1 MIALSHS
8 FSGKPRQASMAAY
21 RQLLAENHV
30 EEILQDV
37 KQNKTLDRKKELPVW
52 LPLAASFKNGTRK
65 AEDAVPSGL
74 FFLDIDEKGLTE
86 ALWNKVREERL
97 IQEFR
102 IVYFAESAGGGTHIW
117 AWRTPGLSI
126 EENIQR
132 LASRLGVS
140 YDSHVTDLARCCF
153 MVSEQY
159 VRLLDP
165 VVFEPLTEEQRQ
177 LYSASR
183 MIAQKE
189 EDLNALAQ
197 NALVQN
203 ALVQNELVQ
212 NALVQTTPTPPNLGG
227 EEDTPAAE
235 SAPTVVM
242 VSPPE
247 LGGARGGL
255 NNSHSC
261 TYKDIPYSQ
270 IVQALLWKLG
280 YGDAPAEGERNTAL
294 YTMSRYL
301 RFICDFDEQKL
312 FAIIPHWG
320 LPEHEVISTIK
331 SAVASVRPTD
341 MPSQMK
347 EVLSSLGAAME
358 VETEKAEDSPIPTVG
373 NELPGILQDL
383 ADHAPGEFKEATLIA
398 AMPMLGTLATGIR
411 ARYNDGK
418 INSASFIVDI
428 EAPQATG
435 KSFVDDEFALLMDP
449 IIKQDEVEWQKE
461 IAYSLAKKDG
471 QDVEN
476 PCSQIRILEPNIGVS
491 AFLERALYAKGKHLF
506 TYAPEIETVLKNNK
520 GGAWTEKNDLFRL
533 AYDNKPWGQHRI
545 SKDSFSGKVTLYYNM
560 VMCGTPNKC
569 RAFFADAESGLV
581 SRVTPVV
588 LPDMVG
594 AKMPKFKPWT
604 KDEEE
609 RVKRQCLCLM
619 DEEGEVDLPLI
630 NKALEEW
637 DEEKRQEY
645 LQTLRYSL
653 DVLRRRAALNGFRA
667 GIIAYLLEGR
677 QETERAIKFARWY
690 AERCLHYQL
699 QLYGDKIDALHN
711 GPSPQASK
719 GNVRY
724 LDALPREFTKEDLVT
739 LRLANNESPV
749 VKTITW
755 RWVKE
760 GKIEKIDTNLWRK
773 IG

>member
-1 MIALSHS
+1 MISVANS

-37 KQNKTLDRKKELPVW
+37 KQNKNLDRKKELPVW
-52 LPLAASFKNGTRK
+52 LPLAECFNNGTRK

-86 ALWNKVREERL
+86 QLWQKVQDENL
-97 IQEFR
+97 IEKFR

-117 AWRTPGLSI
+117 AWRTPGISI
-126 EENIQR
+126 EEDIQK

-159 VRLLDP
+159 VKLLDP
-165 VVFEPLTEEQRQ
+165 IVFEASPTPL
-177 LYSASR
+177 
-183 MIAQKE
+183 QKE
-189 EDLNALAQ
+189 GANKEADLPLLLEGA
-197 NALVQN
+197 
-203 ALVQNELVQ
+203 
-212 NALVQTTPTPPNLGG
+212 GG
-227 EEDTPAAE
+227 G
-235 SAPTVVM
+235 S
-242 VSPPE
+242 
-247 LGGARGGL
+247 
-255 NNSHSC
+255 
-261 TYKDIPYSQ
+261 YKDIPYEK

-280 YGDAPAEGERNTAL
+280 YGDAPAEGERNMAL
-294 YTMSRYL
+294 YTMSRYM

-312 FAIIPHWG
+312 FVVLPHWG
-320 LPEHEVISTIK
+320 LSDHEAFSTIK
-331 SAVASVRPTD
+331 SAVGSTRPAGI
-341 MPSQMK
+341 PSQMN
-347 EVLSSLGAAME
+347 EVLSTLGAAIE
-358 VETEKAEDSPIPTVG
+358 AGTETTDDSLITPVDA
-373 NELPGILQDL
+373 ELPGILQDL
-383 ADHAPGEFKEATLIA
+383 SDHAPEEFREATLMA

-411 ARYNDGK
+411 AKYRDGK
-418 INSASFIVDI
+418 LNSASFIVDI

-435 KSFVDDEFALLMDP
+435 KSFVDSEFELLMDP

-476 PCSQIRILEPNIGVS
+476 PCSQIRIIEPNIGVS

-594 AKMPKFKPWT
+594 AKMPQFKAWSQE
-604 KDEEE
+604 DEEK
-609 RVKRQCLCLM
+609 VKRQCLCLM

-630 NKALEEW
+630 NKAIEEW
-637 DEEKRQEY
+637 DEGKRQEY

-653 DVLRRRAALNGFRA
+653 DVFRRRAALNGFRA

-677 QETERAIKFARWY
+677 QETERAIKFAIWY

-699 QLYGDKIDALHN
+699 QIYGDKIDALHN
-711 GPSPQASK
+711 GTLSTQASK
-719 GNVRY
+719 GNIRY
-724 LDALPREFTKEDLVT
+724 LDALPKEFTKEDLVN

-749 VKTITW
+749 VKTIIY

-760 GKIEKIDTNLWRK
+760 NLIVKINTNLWQK
-773 IG
+773 IQ

>member
-1 MIALSHS
+1 
-8 FSGKPRQASMAAY
+8 MAAY

-30 EEILQDV
+30 EDILADV
-37 KQNKTLDRKKELPVW
+37 KQNKNLDRKKELPVW
-52 LPLAASFKNGTRK
+52 LPLAESFINGTRK

-74 FFLDIDEKGLTE
+74 YFLDIDEKGLTE
-86 ALWNKVREERL
+86 ELWGKVWEENL
-97 IQEFR
+97 MEEFR

-117 AWRTPGLSI
+117 AWRTPGLTI
-126 EENIQR
+126 EEDIQK

-159 VRLLDP
+159 VKLLDP
-165 VVFEPLTEEQRQ
+165 AIFEPLSDEQKM
-177 LYSASR
+177 LYAQPIMNKVEPMELETTHLSSHTSDLSPLNYKG
-183 MIAQKE
+183 IAYEK
-189 EDLNALAQ
+189 
-197 NALVQN
+197 
-203 ALVQNELVQ
+203 
-212 NALVQTTPTPPNLGG
+212 
-227 EEDTPAAE
+227 
-235 SAPTVVM
+235 
-242 VSPPE
+242 
-247 LGGARGGL
+247 
-255 NNSHSC
+255 
-261 TYKDIPYSQ
+261 

-312 FAIIPHWG
+312 FQILPHWG
-320 LPEHEVISTIK
+320 LSDHEVLSTIK
-331 SAVASVRPTD
+331 SAVSSTRPSD
-341 MPSQMK
+341 IPSQMK
-347 EVLSSLGAAME
+347 EVLSSLGAAQE
-358 VETEKAEDSPIPTVG
+358 SSIEEADESTVTPLD
-373 NELPGILQDL
+373 NELPGFLQEL
-383 ADHAPGEFKEATLIA
+383 ADHAPEEFKEATLMA

-411 ARYNDGK
+411 AQYRDGK
-418 INSASFIVDI
+418 LNSPSFIVDI

-435 KSFVDDEFALLMDP
+435 KSFVDSEFELLMDP

-461 IAYSLAKKDG
+461 IAYSLAKKNG
-471 QDVEN
+471 EDVEN
-476 PCSQIRILEPNIGVS
+476 PCSQIRIIEPNIGVS

-581 SRVTPVV
+581 SRVTPVL

-594 AKMPKFKPWT
+594 AKMPHFRAWT

-609 RVKRQCLCLM
+609 QVKRQCLCLM

-630 NKALEEW
+630 NKAIEEW
-637 DEEKRQEY
+637 DESKRQEY

-677 QETERAIKFARWY
+677 QETERAIKFAVWY

-699 QLYGDKIDALHN
+699 LIYGDKIDALHN
-711 GPSPQASK
+711 NTLSPQASK
-719 GNVRY
+719 GNIRY
-724 LDALPREFTKEDLVT
+724 LDALPKEFTKEDLVNM
-739 LRLANNESPV
+739 RLANNESIV
-749 VKTITW
+749 VKTIIH

-760 GKIEKIDTNLWRK
+760 AKIEKIGTNLWRK
-773 IG
+773 CC

>member
-1 MIALSHS
+1 
-8 FSGKPRQASMAAY
+8 MAAY
-21 RQLLAENHV
+21 RQLLAKNHV

-37 KQNKTLDRKKELPVW
+37 KQNNRLDRKKELPVW
-52 LPLAASFKNGTRK
+52 LPLAQSFNNGTRK

-74 FFLDIDEKGLTE
+74 FYLDIDEKGLTE
-86 ALWNKVREERL
+86 QLWQKVQDENLIEEY
-97 IQEFR
+97 R

-117 AWRTPGLSI
+117 AWRTPGATI
-126 EENIQR
+126 EEDIQK

-153 MVSEQY
+153 MVSEKY
-159 VRLLDP
+159 VKLLDP
-165 VVFEPLTEEQRQ
+165 IVFEEQPSSPKLGDNRGLNEESPLTEKNENGSETC
-177 LYSASR
+177 SAP
-183 MIAQKE
+183 QH
-189 EDLNALAQ
+189 
-197 NALVQN
+197 
-203 ALVQNELVQ
+203 
-212 NALVQTTPTPPNLGG
+212 PNLGG
-227 EEDTPAAE
+227 
-235 SAPTVVM
+235 S
-242 VSPPE
+242 
-247 LGGARGGL
+247 
-255 NNSHSC
+255 N
-261 TYKDIPYSQ
+261 YKGIPYEN

-280 YGDAPAEGERNTAL
+280 YGDAPAEGERNMAL
-294 YTMSRYL
+294 YTMSRYM

-312 FAIIPHWG
+312 FTILPHWG
-320 LPEHEVISTIK
+320 LSDHEVQSTIK
-331 SAVASVRPTD
+331 SAVGSTRPAGI
-341 MPSQMK
+341 PSMMN
-347 EVLSSLGAAME
+347 EVLSSLGAASE
-358 VETEKAEDSPIPTVG
+358 AGSAESDESTVAPVD

-383 ADHAPGEFKEATLIA
+383 SDHAPEEFREATLMA

-411 ARYNDGK
+411 AKYRDGK
-418 INSASFIVDI
+418 LNSPSFIVDI

-435 KSFVDDEFALLMDP
+435 KSFVDAEFELLMDP

-461 IAYSLAKKDG
+461 IEYSLAKKNG
-471 QDVEN
+471 EEVEN
-476 PCSQIRILEPNIGVS
+476 PCAQIRVIEPNIGVS

-569 RAFFADAESGLV
+569 RAFFADAEGGLV
-581 SRVTPVV
+581 SRVTPVL

-594 AKMPKFKPWT
+594 ARMPHFKPWSQE
-604 KDEEE
+604 DEEK
-609 RVKRQCLCLM
+609 VKRQCLCLM
-619 DEEGEVDLPLI
+619 DEEGEVELPLI
-630 NKALEEW
+630 NKAIEAW

-677 QETERAIKFARWY
+677 QETERAIRFAVWY

-699 QLYGDKIDALHN
+699 QLYGNKIDALHDN
-711 GPSPQASK
+711 AVSPQASK
-719 GNVRY
+719 GNIRY
-724 LDALPREFTKEDLVT
+724 LDVLPKEFTKEDLVN

-749 VKTITW
+749 VKTIIC

-760 GKIEKIDTNLWRK
+760 GLVVKTNANLWQK
-773 IG
+773 IQV

>member
-1 MIALSHS
+1 MTFAAAMI
-8 FSGKPRQASMAAY
+8 FSGKPRKASMAAY
-21 RQLLAENHV
+21 RQLLAKNHV

-37 KQNKTLDRKKELPVW
+37 KQNNRLDRKKELPVW
-52 LPLAASFKNGTRK
+52 LPLAQSFNNGTRK

-74 FFLDIDEKGLTE
+74 FYLDIDEKGLTE
-86 ALWNKVREERL
+86 QLWQKVQDENLIEEY
-97 IQEFR
+97 R

-117 AWRTPGLSI
+117 AWRTPGATI
-126 EENIQR
+126 EEDIQK

-153 MVSEQY
+153 MVSEKY
-159 VRLLDP
+159 VKLLDP
-165 VVFEPLTEEQRQ
+165 IVFEEQPSSPKLGDNRGLNEESPLTE
-177 LYSASR
+177 
-183 MIAQKE
+183 K
-189 EDLNALAQ
+189 
-197 NALVQN
+197 
-203 ALVQNELVQ
+203 NENGSETCSDPQ
-212 NALVQTTPTPPNLGG
+212 PPNLGG
-227 EEDTPAAE
+227 
-235 SAPTVVM
+235 S
-242 VSPPE
+242 
-247 LGGARGGL
+247 
-255 NNSHSC
+255 N
-261 TYKDIPYSQ
+261 YKGIPYEN

-280 YGDAPAEGERNTAL
+280 YGDAPAEGERNMAL
-294 YTMSRYL
+294 YTMSRYM

-312 FAIIPHWG
+312 FTILPHWG
-320 LPEHEVISTIK
+320 LSDHEVQSTIK
-331 SAVASVRPTD
+331 SAVGSTRPAGI
-341 MPSQMK
+341 PSMMN
-347 EVLSSLGAAME
+347 EVLSSLGAASE
-358 VETEKAEDSPIPTVG
+358 AGSAESDESTVAPVDA
-373 NELPGILQDL
+373 ELPGILQDL
-383 ADHAPGEFKEATLIA
+383 SDHAPEEFREATLMA

-411 ARYNDGK
+411 AKYRDGK
-418 INSASFIVDI
+418 LNSPSFIVDI

-435 KSFVDDEFALLMDP
+435 KSFVDAEFELLMDP

-461 IAYSLAKKDG
+461 IEYSLAKKNG
-471 QDVEN
+471 EEVEN
-476 PCSQIRILEPNIGVS
+476 PCAQIRIIEPNIGVS

-569 RAFFADAESGLV
+569 RAFFADAEGGLV
-581 SRVTPVV
+581 SRVTPVL

-594 AKMPKFKPWT
+594 ARMPHFKPWSQE
-604 KDEEE
+604 DEEK
-609 RVKRQCLCLM
+609 VKRQCLCLM
-619 DEEGEVDLPLI
+619 DEEGEVELPLI
-630 NKALEEW
+630 NKAIEAW

-677 QETERAIKFARWY
+677 QETERAIRFAVWY

-699 QLYGDKIDALHN
+699 QLYGNKIDALHDN
-711 GPSPQASK
+711 AVSPQASK
-719 GNVRY
+719 GNIRY
-724 LDALPREFTKEDLVT
+724 LDVLPKEFTKEDLVN

-749 VKTITW
+749 VKTIIY

-760 GKIEKIDTNLWRK
+760 GLVVKTNANLWQK
-773 IG
+773 IQV

>member
-1 MIALSHS
+1 MLTLASS
-8 FSGKPRQASMAAY
+8 YSGKPRQASMAAY

-37 KQNKTLDRKKELPVW
+37 KQNHNLDRKKELPVW
-52 LPLAASFKNGTRK
+52 LPLAESFKNGTRK

-74 FFLDIDEKGLTE
+74 YFLDIDEKGLTE
-86 ALWNKVREERL
+86 QLWNKVREENL
-97 IQEFR
+97 IEAFG

-117 AWRTPGLSI
+117 AWRTPGLSV
-126 EENIQR
+126 EEDIQK

-159 VRLLDP
+159 VKLLDP
-165 VVFEPLTEEQRQ
+165 IVFEASPNPL
-177 LYSASR
+177 
-183 MIAQKE
+183 QKE
-189 EDLNALAQ
+189 GANKEADYPLLLEGA
-197 NALVQN
+197 
-203 ALVQNELVQ
+203 
-212 NALVQTTPTPPNLGG
+212 GG
-227 EEDTPAAE
+227 G
-235 SAPTVVM
+235 S
-242 VSPPE
+242 
-247 LGGARGGL
+247 
-255 NNSHSC
+255 
-261 TYKDIPYSQ
+261 YKDIPYEK

-280 YGDAPAEGERNTAL
+280 YGDAPAEGERNMAL

-312 FAIIPHWG
+312 FVVVPHWG
-320 LPEHEVISTIK
+320 LSDHEVVSTIK
-331 SAVASVRPTD
+331 SAVGSTRPAE
-341 MPSQMK
+341 MPSLMK
-347 EVLSSLGAAME
+347 EVLASLGAIME
-358 VETEKAEDSPIPTVG
+358 AEDEDPEASLAPPVDS
-373 NELPGILQDL
+373 ELPGLLQEL
-383 ADHAPGEFKEATLIA
+383 ADHAPDEFKEATLIA

-411 ARYNDGK
+411 AKYRDGK
-418 INSASFIVDI
+418 LNSPSFIVDI

-435 KSFVDDEFALLMDP
+435 KSFVDNVFELLMDP

-461 IAYSLAKKDG
+461 IAYSLAQNSG

-476 PCSQIRILEPNIGVS
+476 PCSNIRIIEPTIGVT

-545 SKDSFSGKVTLYYNM
+545 SKDSISGKVTLYYNM

-581 SRVTPVV
+581 SRVTPVQ
-588 LPDMVG
+588 LPDMIG
-594 AKMPKFKPWT
+594 ASMPRFKVWT

-609 RVKRQCLCLM
+609 KVKRQCLCLM

-630 NKALEEW
+630 NKAIEAW
-637 DEEKRQEY
+637 DESKREEY
-645 LQTLRYSL
+645 LQTLRPSI
-653 DVLRRRAALNGFRA
+653 DVLRRRSALNGFRA

-677 QETERAIKFARWY
+677 QETERAIRFAVWY

-699 QLYGDKIDALHN
+699 QIYGDKIDALYH
-711 GPSPQASK
+711 GMQGTKASK
-719 GNVRY
+719 SNIRY
-724 LDALPREFTKEDLVT
+724 LDTLPKEFTKEDLVA
-739 LRLANNESPV
+739 LRLANGDSPV
-749 VKTITW
+749 VKTVIC

-760 GKIEKIDTNLWRK
+760 GKVEKIGTNLWQK
-773 IG
+773 NC

>member
-1 MIALSHS
+1 MGILIAKS
-8 FSGKPRQASMAAY
+8 FSGKPRKASMAAY

-37 KQNKTLDRKKELPVW
+37 KQNKNLDRKKELPVW
-52 LPLAASFKNGTRK
+52 LPLAQCFNNGTRK

-86 ALWNKVREERL
+86 QLWQKVQDENL
-97 IQEFR
+97 IEEFR

-117 AWRTPGLSI
+117 AWRTPGSTI
-126 EENIQR
+126 EEDIQR

-159 VRLLDP
+159 VKWLDP
-165 VVFEPLTEEQRQ
+165 VVFEDAPEASPSPSEGGGVDIPTGESTTTS
-177 LYSASR
+177 SASCPVSSGNQTSPPSEGLGEAFSWTFR
-183 MIAQKE
+183 GIPYE
-189 EDLNALAQ
+189 NI
-197 NALVQN
+197 
-203 ALVQNELVQ
+203 
-212 NALVQTTPTPPNLGG
+212 VQT
-227 EEDTPAAE
+227 
-235 SAPTVVM
+235 
-242 VSPPE
+242 
-247 LGGARGGL
+247 
-255 NNSHSC
+255 
-261 TYKDIPYSQ
+261 
-270 IVQALLWKLG
+270 LLFKLG
-280 YGDAPAEGERNTAL
+280 YGDAPAEGERNMAL

-312 FAIIPHWG
+312 FAILPHWG
-320 LPEHEVISTIK
+320 LSDHEVQATIK
-331 SAVASVRPTD
+331 SAVGSVRPAG
-341 MPSQMK
+341 MPSQMN
-347 EVLSSLGAAME
+347 EVLSSLGAAIE
-358 VETEKAEDSPIPTVG
+358 TGSAESDESTVAPVEA
-373 NELPGILQDL
+373 ELPGILQDL
-383 ADHAPGEFKEATLIA
+383 SDHAPEEFREATLMA

-411 ARYNDGK
+411 AKYRDGK
-418 INSASFIVDI
+418 LNSPSFIVDI

-435 KSFVDDEFALLMDP
+435 KSFVDNEFELLMDP

-461 IAYSLAKKDG
+461 IEYSLAKKDG
-471 QDVEN
+471 QEVEN
-476 PCSQIRILEPNIGVS
+476 PCSQIRIIEPNIGVS

-594 AKMPKFKPWT
+594 AKMPQFKAWSQ
-604 KDEEE
+604 EEE
-609 RVKRQCLCLM
+609 EKVKRQCLCLM
-619 DEEGEVDLPLI
+619 DEEGEVNLPLI
-630 NKALEEW
+630 NKAIEEW
-637 DEEKRQEY
+637 DEGKRQEY

-653 DVLRRRAALNGFRA
+653 DVFRRRAALNGFRA

-677 QETERAIKFARWY
+677 QETERAIKFALWY
-690 AERCLHYQL
+690 AERCMHYQL
-699 QLYGDKIDALHN
+699 QIYGDKVDGIYNKAI
-711 GPSPQASK
+711 SPQASK
-719 GNVRY
+719 GNIRY
-724 LDALPREFTKEDLVT
+724 LDALPNEFTKEDLVN
-739 LRLANNESPV
+739 LRLANNESPI
-749 VKTITW
+749 VKTIIY

-760 GKIEKIDTNLWRK
+760 GLVVKIGANLWRK
-773 IG
+773 SLS

>member
-1 MIALSHS
+1 MISIANSI
-8 FSGKPRQASMAAY
+8 SGKPCQASLEAV
-21 RQLLAENHV
+21 RELLAKNHV
-30 EEILQDV
+30 DEILLDV
-37 KQNKTLDRKKELPVW
+37 KQNGNRDRKKDLPVW
-52 LPLAASFKNGTRK
+52 LPLAECFKNGTRK

-86 ALWNKVREERL
+86 ALWNKVREENL
-97 IQEFR
+97 IEEFR

-126 EENIQR
+126 EEDIQR

-159 VRLLDP
+159 VKLLDP
-165 VVFEPLTEEQRQ
+165 VVFEPLTGEQRL
-177 LYSASR
+177 LYAQPIINKVEQTEVENPQFSTFNFQSS
-183 MIAQKE
+183 MSYKGIAYEK
-189 EDLNALAQ
+189 
-197 NALVQN
+197 
-203 ALVQNELVQ
+203 
-212 NALVQTTPTPPNLGG
+212 
-227 EEDTPAAE
+227 
-235 SAPTVVM
+235 
-242 VSPPE
+242 
-247 LGGARGGL
+247 
-255 NNSHSC
+255 
-261 TYKDIPYSQ
+261 

-280 YGDAPAEGERNTAL
+280 YGDKPAEGERNTAL

-312 FAIIPHWG
+312 FQILPHWG
-320 LPEHEVISTIK
+320 LSDHEVLSTIK
-331 SAVASVRPTD
+331 SAVSSVRPTD

-347 EVLSSLGAAME
+347 EVLSSLGAAVEAE
-358 VETEKAEDSPIPTVG
+358 VEDADDSLASPVD
-373 NELPGILQDL
+373 NELPDILQDL
-383 ADHAPGEFKEATLIA
+383 ADHAPEEFKEATLMA

-411 ARYNDGK
+411 ARYRDGK
-418 INSASFIVDI
+418 LNSPSFIVDI

-435 KSFVDDEFALLMDP
+435 KSFVDSEYELLMDP

-461 IAYSLAKKDG
+461 IEYSLAKKDG

-476 PCSQIRILEPNIGVS
+476 PCSQIRIIEPNIGVS

-594 AKMPKFKPWT
+594 AKMPQFKPWT
-604 KDEEE
+604 KEEE
-609 RVKRQCLCLM
+609 EKIKRQCLCLM
-619 DEEGEVDLPLI
+619 DEAGEVDLPLI
-630 NKALEEW
+630 NKAIEEW
-637 DEEKRQEY
+637 DEGKRQEY

-667 GIIAYLLEGR
+667 GLVAYLLEGR
-677 QETERAIKFARWY
+677 KETERAIRFALWF
-690 AERCLHYQL
+690 AERCFHYQML
-699 QLYGDKIDALHN
+699 IYGDKIDALN
-711 GPSPQASK
+711 KQLSPQASK
-719 GNVRY
+719 GNIHY
-724 LDALPREFTKEDLVT
+724 LDTLPKEFTKEDLVA

-749 VKTITW
+749 VKTIIC

-760 GKIEKIDTNLWRK
+760 GLIVKIDTNLWQK
-773 IG
+773 CA

>member
-1 MIALSHS
+1 MIQLASS
-8 FSGKPRQASMAAY
+8 FSGKPRKASMAAY

-37 KQNKTLDRKKELPVW
+37 KQNNNLDRKKELPVW
-52 LPLAASFKNGTRK
+52 LPLAASFNNGTRK

-86 ALWNKVREERL
+86 LLWQKVQDENL
-97 IQEFR
+97 IAEFR

-117 AWRTPGLSI
+117 AWRTPGSTI
-126 EENIQR
+126 EEDIQR

-159 VRLLDP
+159 VKLLDP
-165 VVFEPLTEEQRQ
+165 SIFEPLTEEQKT
-177 LYSASR
+177 LYSSPKLGEAR
-183 MIAQKE
+183 RG
-189 EDLNALAQ
+189 LNATSHSAI
-197 NALVQN
+197 AE
-203 ALVQNELVQ
+203 NEG
-212 NALVQTTPTPPNLGG
+212 VQTTPPCGTPPNSGG
-227 EEDTPAAE
+227 EK
-235 SAPTVVM
+235 V
-242 VSPPE
+242 
-247 LGGARGGL
+247 
-255 NNSHSC
+255 
-261 TYKDIPYSQ
+261 TYKGIPYEQ
-270 IVQALLWKLG
+270 IVQTLLFKLG
-280 YGDAPAEGERNTAL
+280 YGDAPAEGERNMAL
-294 YTMSRYL
+294 YTMSRYM

-312 FAIIPHWG
+312 FAILPHWG
-320 LPEHEVISTIK
+320 LSDHEVQSTIK
-331 SAVASVRPTD
+331 SAVGSVRPAGI
-341 MPSQMK
+341 PSMMN
-347 EVLSSLGAAME
+347 EVLSSLGAAIE
-358 VETEKAEDSPIPTVG
+358 AGTETVDDSLVTPVEA
-373 NELPGILQDL
+373 ELPGILQDL
-383 ADHAPGEFKEATLIA
+383 SDHAPEEFREATLIA

-411 ARYNDGK
+411 AKYRDGK
-418 INSASFIVDI
+418 MNSASFIVDI

-435 KSFVDDEFALLMDP
+435 KSFVDNEFELLMDP

-471 QDVEN
+471 QEVEN
-476 PCSQIRILEPNIGVS
+476 PCSQIRIIEPNIGVS

-569 RAFFADAESGLV
+569 RAFFSDAESGLV

-594 AKMPKFKPWT
+594 AKMPEFKPWSQE
-604 KDEEE
+604 DEEK
-609 RVKRQCLCLM
+609 VKRQCLCLM

-630 NKALEEW
+630 NKAIEEW
-637 DEEKRQEY
+637 DEGKRQEY

-653 DVLRRRAALNGFRA
+653 DVFRRRAALNGFRA

-677 QETERAIKFARWY
+677 QETERAIRFALWY

-699 QLYGDKIDALHN
+699 QIFGDKLDALHN
-711 GPSPQASK
+711 GTLSTTAPKS
-719 GNVRY
+719 NIRY
-724 LDALPREFTKEDLVT
+724 LDALPKEFTKEDLVN

-749 VKTITW
+749 VKTIIC

-760 GKIEKIDTNLWRK
+760 GLIVKIAANLWQK
-773 IG
+773 VQ

>member
-1 MIALSHS
+1 MISVAKS
-8 FSGKPRQASMAAY
+8 FSGKPRKASMAAY

-37 KQNKTLDRKKELPVW
+37 KQNKNLDRKKELPVW
-52 LPLAASFKNGTRK
+52 LPLAECFNNGTRK

-86 ALWNKVREERL
+86 QLWQKVQNENLIEE
-97 IQEFR
+97 FH

-117 AWRTPGLSI
+117 AWRTPGATI
-126 EENIQR
+126 EEDVQK
-132 LASRLGVS
+132 LASHLGVS

-159 VRLLDP
+159 VKLLDP
-165 VVFEPLTEEQRQ
+165 VVFEETEWKEVSEKQEKTEVSTFNSQLSPL
-177 LYSASR
+177 
-183 MIAQKE
+183 
-189 EDLNALAQ
+189 N
-197 NALVQN
+197 
-203 ALVQNELVQ
+203 
-212 NALVQTTPTPPNLGG
+212 
-227 EEDTPAAE
+227 
-235 SAPTVVM
+235 
-242 VSPPE
+242 
-247 LGGARGGL
+247 
-255 NNSHSC
+255 
-261 TYKDIPYSQ
+261 YKGIPYEN

-280 YGDAPAEGERNTAL
+280 YGDAPVEGERNMAL

-301 RFICDFDEQKL
+301 RFICDFDEQRL
-312 FAIIPHWG
+312 FAILPHWG
-320 LPEHEVISTIK
+320 LSDHEVLSTIK
-331 SAVASVRPTD
+331 SAVGSTRPAGI
-341 MPSQMK
+341 PSMMN
-347 EVLSSLGAAME
+347 EVLSSLGAAIEAGSAE
-358 VETEKAEDSPIPTVG
+358 VEETTVAPINT
-373 NELPGILQDL
+373 ELPGILQDL
-383 ADHAPGEFKEATLIA
+383 SDHAPEEFREATLMA

-411 ARYNDGK
+411 AKYRDGK
-418 INSASFIVDI
+418 LNSPSFIVDI

-435 KSFVDDEFALLMDP
+435 KSFVDTEFELLMDP

-461 IAYSLAKKDG
+461 IEYSLAKKNG
-471 QDVEN
+471 EDVEN
-476 PCSQIRILEPNIGVS
+476 PCAQIRIIEPNIGVS

-594 AKMPKFKPWT
+594 AKMPEFKIWT
-604 KDEEE
+604 KEEE
-609 RVKRQCLCLM
+609 EKVKRQCLCLM

-630 NKALEEW
+630 NKAIEEW
-637 DEEKRQEY
+637 DEGKRQEY
-645 LQTLRYSL
+645 LQTLHYSL

-667 GIIAYLLEGR
+667 GILAYLLEGR
-677 QETERAIKFARWY
+677 QETERAIKFAVWY

-699 QLYGDKIDALHN
+699 QLYGTKIDALHDN
-711 GPSPQASK
+711 AVSPQTSR
-719 GNVRY
+719 GNIRY
-724 LDALPREFTKEDLVT
+724 LDALPKEFTKEDLVN

-749 VKTITW
+749 VKTIIY

-760 GKIEKIDTNLWRK
+760 GLIEKIGANLWRK
-773 IG
+773 CL

>member
-1 MIALSHS
+1 MVQMSNS

-37 KQNKTLDRKKELPVW
+37 KQNKNLDRKKELPVW
-52 LPLAASFKNGTRK
+52 LPLAECFSNGTRK
-65 AEDAVPSGL
+65 AEDAQPSGL
-74 FFLDIDEKGLTE
+74 YFLDIDEKGLTE
-86 ALWNKVREERL
+86 QLWNKVREENL
-97 IQEFR
+97 IEEFR

-126 EENIQR
+126 EEDIQK

-159 VRLLDP
+159 VKLLDP
-165 VVFEPLTEEQRQ
+165 VVFEPLSEELRELYATPIINKVEPTETKNSQ
-177 LYSASR
+177 LS
-183 MIAQKE
+183 II
-189 EDLNALAQ
+189 
-197 NALVQN
+197 
-203 ALVQNELVQ
+203 
-212 NALVQTTPTPPNLGG
+212 
-227 EEDTPAAE
+227 
-235 SAPTVVM
+235 
-242 VSPPE
+242 
-247 LGGARGGL
+247 
-255 NNSHSC
+255 NSQLSMN
-261 TYKDIPYSQ
+261 YKGIPYEK

-312 FAIIPHWG
+312 FQILPHWG
-320 LPEHEVISTIK
+320 LADHEVLSTIK
-331 SAVASVRPTD
+331 SAVGSVRPTE

-347 EVLSSLGAAME
+347 DVLAFLGAAGE
-358 VETEKAEDSPIPTVG
+358 DGTEESDESLATPV
-373 NELPGILQDL
+373 NQELSGILQDL
-383 ADHAPGEFKEATLIA
+383 ADHAPEEFKEATLIA
-398 AMPMLGTLATGIR
+398 AMPMLGTLATSVR
-411 ARYNDGK
+411 AKYRDGK
-418 INSASFIVDI
+418 LNSPSFIVDI

-435 KSFVDDEFALLMDP
+435 KSFVDNEFELLMDP

-471 QDVEN
+471 QEVEN
-476 PCSQIRILEPNIGVS
+476 PCSNIRIIEPNIGVS

-545 SKDSFSGKVTLYYNM
+545 SKDSFSGKVTLFYNM

-581 SRVTPVV
+581 SRVTPVQ
-588 LPDMVG
+588 LPDMIG
-594 AKMPKFKPWT
+594 AKMPEFKVWT
-604 KDEEE
+604 KEEE
-609 RVKRQCLCLM
+609 EKVKRQCLCLM

-630 NKALEEW
+630 NQAIEEW
-637 DEEKRQEY
+637 DESKRQEY
-645 LQTLRYSL
+645 LQTLRPSI

-667 GIIAYLLEGR
+667 GLVAYLLEGR
-677 QETERAIKFARWY
+677 QETERAIKFALWY
-690 AERCLHYQL
+690 AERCFYYQL
-699 QLYGDKIDALHN
+699 QIYGDKIDALHN
-711 GPSPQASK
+711 GQLSLQASK
-719 GNVRY
+719 GNIRY
-724 LDALPREFTKEDLVT
+724 LDILPKEFTKEDLVS
-739 LRLANNESPV
+739 LRLSNNESPV
-749 VKTITW
+749 VKTIIC

-760 GKIEKIDTNLWRK
+760 KMVEKIGTNLWRK
-773 IG
+773 CS

>member
-1 MIALSHS
+1 
-8 FSGKPRQASMAAY
+8 MAAY
-21 RQLLAENHV
+21 RQLLAKNHV

-37 KQNKTLDRKKELPVW
+37 KQNNRLDRKKELPVW
-52 LPLAASFKNGTRK
+52 LPLAQSFNNGTRK

-74 FFLDIDEKGLTE
+74 FYLDIDEKGLTE
-86 ALWNKVREERL
+86 QLWQKVQDENLIEEY
-97 IQEFR
+97 R

-117 AWRTPGLSI
+117 AWRTPGATI
-126 EENIQR
+126 EEDIQK

-153 MVSEQY
+153 MVSEKY
-159 VRLLDP
+159 VKLLDP
-165 VVFEPLTEEQRQ
+165 IVFEEQPSSPKLGDNRGLNEESPLTE
-177 LYSASR
+177 
-183 MIAQKE
+183 K
-189 EDLNALAQ
+189 
-197 NALVQN
+197 
-203 ALVQNELVQ
+203 NENGSETCSDPQ
-212 NALVQTTPTPPNLGG
+212 HPNLGG
-227 EEDTPAAE
+227 
-235 SAPTVVM
+235 S
-242 VSPPE
+242 
-247 LGGARGGL
+247 
-255 NNSHSC
+255 N
-261 TYKDIPYSQ
+261 YKGIPYEN

-280 YGDAPAEGERNTAL
+280 YGDAPAEGERNMAL
-294 YTMSRYL
+294 YTMSRYM

-312 FAIIPHWG
+312 FTILPHWG
-320 LPEHEVISTIK
+320 LSDHEVQSTIK
-331 SAVASVRPTD
+331 SAVGSTRPAGI
-341 MPSQMK
+341 PSMMN
-347 EVLSSLGAAME
+347 EVLSSLGAASE
-358 VETEKAEDSPIPTVG
+358 AGSAESDESTVAPVD

-383 ADHAPGEFKEATLIA
+383 SDHAPEEFREATLMA

-411 ARYNDGK
+411 AKYRDGK
-418 INSASFIVDI
+418 LNSPSFIVDI

-435 KSFVDDEFALLMDP
+435 KSFVDAEFELLMDP

-461 IAYSLAKKDG
+461 IEYSLAKKNG
-471 QDVEN
+471 EEVEN
-476 PCSQIRILEPNIGVS
+476 PCAQIRIIEPNIGVS

-581 SRVTPVV
+581 SRVTPVL

-594 AKMPKFKPWT
+594 ARMPHFKPWSQE
-604 KDEEE
+604 DEEK
-609 RVKRQCLCLM
+609 VKRQCLCLM
-619 DEEGEVDLPLI
+619 DEEGEVELPLI
-630 NKALEEW
+630 NKAIEAW

-677 QETERAIKFARWY
+677 QETERAIRFAVWY

-699 QLYGDKIDALHN
+699 QLYGNKIDALHDN
-711 GPSPQASK
+711 AVSPQASK
-719 GNVRY
+719 GNIRY
-724 LDALPREFTKEDLVT
+724 LDVLPKEFTKEDLVN

-749 VKTITW
+749 VKTIIY

-760 GKIEKIDTNLWRK
+760 GLVVKTNANLWQK
-773 IG
+773 IQV

>member
-1 MIALSHS
+1 
-8 FSGKPRQASMAAY
+8 MAAY
-21 RQLLAENHV
+21 RQLLAKNHV
-30 EEILQDV
+30 EDILQDV
-37 KQNKTLDRKKELPVW
+37 KQNNRLDRKKELPVW
-52 LPLAASFKNGTRK
+52 LPLAQSFNNGTRK

-74 FFLDIDEKGLTE
+74 FYLDIDEKGLTE
-86 ALWNKVREERL
+86 QLWQKVQDENLIEEY
-97 IQEFR
+97 R

-117 AWRTPGLSI
+117 AWRTPGATI
-126 EENIQR
+126 EEDIQK

-153 MVSEQY
+153 MVSEKY
-159 VRLLDP
+159 VKLLDP
-165 VVFEPLTEEQRQ
+165 IVFEEQPSSPKLGDNRGLNEESPLTE
-177 LYSASR
+177 
-183 MIAQKE
+183 K
-189 EDLNALAQ
+189 
-197 NALVQN
+197 
-203 ALVQNELVQ
+203 NENGSETCSDPQ
-212 NALVQTTPTPPNLGG
+212 PPNLGG
-227 EEDTPAAE
+227 
-235 SAPTVVM
+235 S
-242 VSPPE
+242 
-247 LGGARGGL
+247 
-255 NNSHSC
+255 N
-261 TYKDIPYSQ
+261 YKGIPYEN

-280 YGDAPAEGERNTAL
+280 YGDAPAEGERNMAL
-294 YTMSRYL
+294 YTMSRYM

-312 FAIIPHWG
+312 FTILPHWG
-320 LPEHEVISTIK
+320 LSDHEVQSTIK
-331 SAVASVRPTD
+331 SAVGSTRPAGI
-341 MPSQMK
+341 PSMMN
-347 EVLSSLGAAME
+347 EVLSSLGAASE
-358 VETEKAEDSPIPTVG
+358 AGSAESDESTVAPVD

-383 ADHAPGEFKEATLIA
+383 SDHAPEEFREATLMA

-411 ARYNDGK
+411 AKYRDGK
-418 INSASFIVDI
+418 LNSPSFIVDI

-435 KSFVDDEFALLMDP
+435 KSFVDAEFELLMDP

-461 IAYSLAKKDG
+461 IEYSLAKKNG
-471 QDVEN
+471 EEVEN
-476 PCSQIRILEPNIGVS
+476 PCAQIRIIEPNIGVS

-569 RAFFADAESGLV
+569 RAFFADAEGGLV
-581 SRVTPVV
+581 SRVTPVL

-594 AKMPKFKPWT
+594 ARMPHFKPWSQE
-604 KDEEE
+604 DEEK
-609 RVKRQCLCLM
+609 VKRQCLCLM
-619 DEEGEVDLPLI
+619 DEEGEVELPLI
-630 NKALEEW
+630 NKAIEAW

-677 QETERAIKFARWY
+677 QETERAIRFAVWY

-699 QLYGDKIDALHN
+699 QLYGNKIDALHDN
-711 GPSPQASK
+711 AVSPQASK
-719 GNVRY
+719 GNIRY
-724 LDALPREFTKEDLVT
+724 LDVLPKEFTKEDLVN

-749 VKTITW
+749 VKTIIY

-760 GKIEKIDTNLWRK
+760 GLVVKTNANLWQK
-773 IG
+773 IQV

>member
-1 MIALSHS
+1 MTFAAAMIQMASS
-8 FSGKPRQASMAAY
+8 FSGKPRKASMAAY
-21 RQLLAENHV
+21 RQLLAKNHV

-37 KQNKTLDRKKELPVW
+37 KQNNRLDRKKELPVW
-52 LPLAASFKNGTRK
+52 LPLAQSFNNGTRK

-74 FFLDIDEKGLTE
+74 FYLDIDEKGLTE
-86 ALWNKVREERL
+86 QLWQKVQDENLIEEY
-97 IQEFR
+97 R

-117 AWRTPGLSI
+117 AWRTPGATI
-126 EENIQR
+126 EEDIQK

-153 MVSEQY
+153 MVSEKY
-159 VRLLDP
+159 VKLLDP
-165 VVFEPLTEEQRQ
+165 IVFEEQPSSPKLGDNRGLNEESPLTE
-177 LYSASR
+177 
-183 MIAQKE
+183 K
-189 EDLNALAQ
+189 
-197 NALVQN
+197 
-203 ALVQNELVQ
+203 NENGSETCSDPQPL
-212 NALVQTTPTPPNLGG
+212 NLGG
-227 EEDTPAAE
+227 
-235 SAPTVVM
+235 S
-242 VSPPE
+242 
-247 LGGARGGL
+247 
-255 NNSHSC
+255 N
-261 TYKDIPYSQ
+261 YKGIPYEN

-280 YGDAPAEGERNTAL
+280 YGDAPAEGERNMAL
-294 YTMSRYL
+294 YTMSRYM

-312 FAIIPHWG
+312 FTILPHWG
-320 LPEHEVISTIK
+320 LSDHEVQSTIK
-331 SAVASVRPTD
+331 SAVGSTRPAGI
-341 MPSQMK
+341 PSMMN
-347 EVLSSLGAAME
+347 EVLSSLGAASE
-358 VETEKAEDSPIPTVG
+358 AGSAESEESTVAPVDA
-373 NELPGILQDL
+373 ELPGILQDL
-383 ADHAPGEFKEATLIA
+383 SDHAPEEFREATLMA

-411 ARYNDGK
+411 AKYRDGK
-418 INSASFIVDI
+418 LNSPSFIVDI

-435 KSFVDDEFALLMDP
+435 KSFVDAEFELLMDP

-461 IAYSLAKKDG
+461 IEYSLAKKNG
-471 QDVEN
+471 EEVEN
-476 PCSQIRILEPNIGVS
+476 PCAQIRIIEPNIGVS

-569 RAFFADAESGLV
+569 RAFFADAEGGLV
-581 SRVTPVV
+581 SRVTPVL

-594 AKMPKFKPWT
+594 ARMPHFKPWSQE
-604 KDEEE
+604 DEEK
-609 RVKRQCLCLM
+609 VKRQCLCLM
-619 DEEGEVDLPLI
+619 DEEGEVELPLI
-630 NKALEEW
+630 NKAIEAW

-677 QETERAIKFARWY
+677 QETERAIRFAVWY

-699 QLYGDKIDALHN
+699 QLYGNKIDALHDN
-711 GPSPQASK
+711 AVSPQASK
-719 GNVRY
+719 GNIRY
-724 LDALPREFTKEDLVT
+724 LDVLPKEFTKEDLVN

-749 VKTITW
+749 VKTIIC

-760 GKIEKIDTNLWRK
+760 GLVVKTNANLWQK
-773 IG
+773 IQV

>member
-1 MIALSHS
+1 
-8 FSGKPRQASMAAY
+8 MAAY
-21 RQLLAENHV
+21 RQLLAKNHV
-30 EEILQDV
+30 EEILTDV
-37 KQNKTLDRKKELPVW
+37 KQNNNLDRKKELPVW
-52 LPLAASFKNGTRK
+52 LPLAECFNNGTRK
-65 AEDAVPSGL
+65 AEDAEASGL
-74 FFLDIDEKGLTE
+74 YFLDIDEKGLTD
-86 ALWNKVREERL
+86 ALWKKVREENL
-97 IQEFR
+97 IEAFR
-102 IVYFAESAGGGTHIW
+102 IVYFAKSAGGGTHIW

-126 EENIQR
+126 EEDIQK

-159 VRLLDP
+159 VKLLDP
-165 VVFEPLTEEQRQ
+165 IVFEPLTEEQKK
-177 LYSASR
+177 LYVQPVVAKV
-183 MIAQKE
+183 AQTSVNE
-189 EDLNALAQ
+189 ECSMVN
-197 NALVQN
+197 
-203 ALVQNELVQ
+203 
-212 NALVQTTPTPPNLGG
+212 G
-227 EEDTPAAE
+227 EC
-235 SAPTVVM
+235 SM
-242 VSPPE
+242 
-247 LGGARGGL
+247 
-255 NNSHSC
+255 
-261 TYKDIPYSQ
+261 TYKGIAYEK
-270 IVQALLWKLG
+270 IVQSLLWKLG
-280 YGDAPAEGERNTAL
+280 YGDAPAEGERNMAL

-301 RFICDFDEQKL
+301 RFICDFNEQKL
-312 FAIIPHWG
+312 FQILPHWG
-320 LPEHEVISTIK
+320 LSDHEVLSTIK
-331 SAVASVRPTD
+331 SAVGSTRPSE

-347 EVLSSLGAAME
+347 EVLASLGAAQE
-358 VETEKAEDSPIPTVG
+358 TSSESVDDAIVTPVE
-373 NELPGILQDL
+373 NELPDLLQDL
-383 ADHAPGEFKEATLIA
+383 SDHAPEEFKEATLIA

-411 ARYNDGK
+411 AKYRDGK
-418 INSASFIVDI
+418 LNSPSFIVDI

-435 KSFVDDEFALLMDP
+435 KSFVDNEFELLMDP

-461 IAYSLAKKDG
+461 IAYSLAKKNG
-471 QDVEN
+471 EEVEN

-594 AKMPKFKPWT
+594 AKMPKFKMWT

-609 RVKRQCLCLM
+609 KVKRMCLCLM
-619 DEEGEVDLPLI
+619 DEEGEVELPLI
-630 NKALEEW
+630 NKAIEDW
-637 DEEKRQEY
+637 DEGKRQEY

-667 GIIAYLLEGR
+667 GIIAYLLEGHK
-677 QETERAIKFARWY
+677 ETERAIKFALWY

-699 QLYGDKIDALHN
+699 QIYGDKIDALHN
-711 GPSPQASK
+711 GTLSIQASK
-719 GNVRY
+719 GNIRY
-724 LDALPREFTKEDLVT
+724 LDALPKEFTKEDFVN
-739 LRLANNESPV
+739 LRLGNGESPV
-749 VKTITW
+749 VKTIIY

-760 GKIEKIDTNLWRK
+760 GKIKKTDTNLWQK
-773 IG
+773 C

>member
-1 MIALSHS
+1 
-8 FSGKPRQASMAAY
+8 MAAY
-21 RQLLAENHV
+21 RQLLAKNHV

-37 KQNKTLDRKKELPVW
+37 KQNNRLDRKKELPVW
-52 LPLAASFKNGTRK
+52 LPLAQSFNNGTRK

-74 FFLDIDEKGLTE
+74 FYLDIDEKGLTE
-86 ALWNKVREERL
+86 QLWQKVQDENLIEEYH
-97 IQEFR
+97 

-117 AWRTPGLSI
+117 AWRTPGATI
-126 EENIQR
+126 EEDIQK

-153 MVSEQY
+153 MVSEKY
-159 VRLLDP
+159 VKLLDP
-165 VVFEPLTEEQRQ
+165 IVFEEQPSSPKLGDNRGLNEESPLTEKNENGSETC
-177 LYSASR
+177 SAP
-183 MIAQKE
+183 Q
-189 EDLNALAQ
+189 
-197 NALVQN
+197 
-203 ALVQNELVQ
+203 
-212 NALVQTTPTPPNLGG
+212 PPNLGG
-227 EEDTPAAE
+227 
-235 SAPTVVM
+235 S
-242 VSPPE
+242 
-247 LGGARGGL
+247 
-255 NNSHSC
+255 N
-261 TYKDIPYSQ
+261 YKGIPYEN

-280 YGDAPAEGERNTAL
+280 YGDAPAEGERNMAL
-294 YTMSRYL
+294 YTMSRYM

-312 FAIIPHWG
+312 FTILPHWG
-320 LPEHEVISTIK
+320 LSDHEVQSTIK
-331 SAVASVRPTD
+331 SAVGSTRPAGI
-341 MPSQMK
+341 PSMMN
-347 EVLSSLGAAME
+347 EVLSSLGAASE
-358 VETEKAEDSPIPTVG
+358 AGSAESDESTVAPVD

-383 ADHAPGEFKEATLIA
+383 SDHAPEEFREATLMA

-411 ARYNDGK
+411 AKYRDGK
-418 INSASFIVDI
+418 LNSPSFIVDI

-435 KSFVDDEFALLMDP
+435 KSFVDAEFELLMDP

-461 IAYSLAKKDG
+461 IEYSLAKKNG
-471 QDVEN
+471 EEVEN
-476 PCSQIRILEPNIGVS
+476 PCAQIRIIEPNIGVS

-581 SRVTPVV
+581 SRVTPVL

-594 AKMPKFKPWT
+594 ARMPHFKPWSQE
-604 KDEEE
+604 DEEK
-609 RVKRQCLCLM
+609 VKRQCLCLM
-619 DEEGEVDLPLI
+619 DEEGEVELPLI
-630 NKALEEW
+630 NKAIEAW

-677 QETERAIKFARWY
+677 QETERAIRFAVWY

-699 QLYGDKIDALHN
+699 QLYGNKIDALHDN
-711 GPSPQASK
+711 AVSPQASK
-719 GNVRY
+719 GNIRY
-724 LDALPREFTKEDLVT
+724 LDVLPKEFTKEDLVN

-749 VKTITW
+749 VKTIIY

-760 GKIEKIDTNLWRK
+760 GLVVKTNANLWQK
-773 IG
+773 IQV

>member
-1 MIALSHS
+1 MICIAKS
-8 FSGKPRQASMAAY
+8 FSSKPRQASMAAY
-21 RQLLAENHV
+21 RQLLAKNHV

-37 KQNKTLDRKKELPVW
+37 KQNKNLDRKKELPVW
-52 LPLAASFKNGTRK
+52 LPLAECFNNGTRK

-86 ALWNKVREERL
+86 ALWQKVQDEKL
-97 IQEFR
+97 IEEFR

-117 AWRTPGLSI
+117 AWRTPGKSI
-126 EENIQR
+126 EEDIQK

-159 VRLLDP
+159 VKLLDP
-165 VVFEPLTEEQRQ
+165 VVFEENRGEWREEKTNLSPLTPCP
-177 LYSASR
+177 SP
-183 MIAQKE
+183 
-189 EDLNALAQ
+189 LN
-197 NALVQN
+197 
-203 ALVQNELVQ
+203 
-212 NALVQTTPTPPNLGG
+212 
-227 EEDTPAAE
+227 
-235 SAPTVVM
+235 
-242 VSPPE
+242 
-247 LGGARGGL
+247 
-255 NNSHSC
+255 
-261 TYKDIPYSQ
+261 YKGIPYEN

-280 YGDAPAEGERNTAL
+280 YGNAPVEGERNMAL

-301 RFICDFDEQKL
+301 RFICDFDEHKL
-312 FAIIPHWG
+312 FAILPHWG
-320 LPEHEVISTIK
+320 LSDHEVLSTIK
-331 SAVASVRPTD
+331 SAVSSVRPAGI
-341 MPSQMK
+341 PSQMN
-347 EVLSSLGAAME
+347 EVLSTLGAAIE
-358 VETEKAEDSPIPTVG
+358 TGTEPTDDSLVTPVEA
-373 NELPGILQDL
+373 ELPGILQDL
-383 ADHAPGEFKEATLIA
+383 SDHAPEEFREATLMA

-411 ARYNDGK
+411 AKYRDGK
-418 INSASFIVDI
+418 LNSPSLIVDI

-435 KSFVDDEFALLMDP
+435 KSFVDAEFELLMDP

-471 QDVEN
+471 EDVEN
-476 PCSQIRILEPNIGVS
+476 PCANIRIIEPNIGVS

-594 AKMPKFKPWT
+594 ARMPQFKAWSQE
-604 KDEEE
+604 DEEK
-609 RVKRQCLCLM
+609 VKRQCLCLM

-630 NKALEEW
+630 NKAIEEW
-637 DEEKRQEY
+637 DEGKRQEY

-667 GIIAYLLEGR
+667 GIIAYLLEDR
-677 QETERAIKFARWY
+677 QETERAIKFALWY

-699 QLYGDKIDALHN
+699 QIYGDKIDALHD
-711 GPSPQASK
+711 GTLSTQASK
-719 GNVRY
+719 GNIRY
-724 LDALPREFTKEDLVT
+724 LDALPKEFTKEDLVN

-749 VKTITW
+749 VKTIIC

-760 GKIEKIDTNLWRK
+760 ILIKKIDTNLWQK
-773 IG
+773 IQS

>member
-1 MIALSHS
+1 
-8 FSGKPRQASMAAY
+8 MAAY
-21 RQLLAENHV
+21 RQLLAKNHV

-37 KQNKTLDRKKELPVW
+37 KQNNRLDRKKELPVW
-52 LPLAASFKNGTRK
+52 LPLAQSFNNGTRK

-74 FFLDIDEKGLTE
+74 FYLDIDEKGLTE
-86 ALWNKVREERL
+86 QLWQKVQDENLIEEY
-97 IQEFR
+97 R

-117 AWRTPGLSI
+117 AWRTPGATI
-126 EENIQR
+126 EEDIQK

-153 MVSEQY
+153 MVSEKY
-159 VRLLDP
+159 VKLLDP
-165 VVFEPLTEEQRQ
+165 IVFEEQPSSPKLGDNRGLNEESPLTE
-177 LYSASR
+177 
-183 MIAQKE
+183 K
-189 EDLNALAQ
+189 
-197 NALVQN
+197 
-203 ALVQNELVQ
+203 NENGSETCSDPQ
-212 NALVQTTPTPPNLGG
+212 PPNLGG
-227 EEDTPAAE
+227 
-235 SAPTVVM
+235 S
-242 VSPPE
+242 
-247 LGGARGGL
+247 
-255 NNSHSC
+255 N
-261 TYKDIPYSQ
+261 YKGIPYEN

-280 YGDAPAEGERNTAL
+280 YGDAPAEGERNMAL
-294 YTMSRYL
+294 YTMSRYM

-312 FAIIPHWG
+312 FTILPHWG
-320 LPEHEVISTIK
+320 LSDHEVQSTIK
-331 SAVASVRPTD
+331 SAVGSTRPAGI
-341 MPSQMK
+341 PSMMN
-347 EVLSSLGAAME
+347 EVLSSLGAASE
-358 VETEKAEDSPIPTVG
+358 AGSAESDESTVAPVD

-383 ADHAPGEFKEATLIA
+383 SDHAPEEFREATLMA

-411 ARYNDGK
+411 AKYRDGK
-418 INSASFIVDI
+418 LNSPSFIVDI

-435 KSFVDDEFALLMDP
+435 KSFVDAEFELLMDP

-461 IAYSLAKKDG
+461 IEYSLAKKNG
-471 QDVEN
+471 EEVEN
-476 PCSQIRILEPNIGVS
+476 PCAQIRIIEPNIGVS

-569 RAFFADAESGLV
+569 RAFFADAEGGLV
-581 SRVTPVV
+581 SRVTPVL

-594 AKMPKFKPWT
+594 ARMPHFKAWSQE
-604 KDEEE
+604 DEEK
-609 RVKRQCLCLM
+609 VKRQCLCLM
-619 DEEGEVDLPLI
+619 DEEGEVELPLI
-630 NKALEEW
+630 NKAIEAW

-677 QETERAIKFARWY
+677 QETERAIRFAVWY

-699 QLYGDKIDALHN
+699 QLYGNKIDALHDN
-711 GPSPQASK
+711 AVSPQASK
-719 GNVRY
+719 GNIRY
-724 LDALPREFTKEDLVT
+724 LDVLPKEFTKEDLVN

-749 VKTITW
+749 VKTIIY

-760 GKIEKIDTNLWRK
+760 GLVVKTNANLWQK
-773 IG
+773 IQV

>member
-1 MIALSHS
+1 MIQLALS

-30 EEILQDV
+30 EEILTDV
-37 KQNKTLDRKKELPVW
+37 KQNNNFDRKKELPVW
-52 LPLAASFKNGTRK
+52 LPLAECFINGTRK
-65 AEDAVPSGL
+65 AEDAQPSGL
-74 FFLDIDEKGLTE
+74 YFLDIDEKGLTE
-86 ALWNKVREERL
+86 QLWNKVREENL
-97 IQEFR
+97 IAEFR

-126 EENIQR
+126 EEDIQK

-159 VRLLDP
+159 VKLLDP
-165 VVFEPLTEEQRQ
+165 IVFEPLTEEQHE
-177 LYSASR
+177 LYG
-183 MIAQKE
+183 
-189 EDLNALAQ
+189 
-197 NALVQN
+197 V
-203 ALVQNELVQ
+203 
-212 NALVQTTPTPPNLGG
+212 PTPIINKVEETEVETVLTSEPSDNPN
-227 EEDTPAAE
+227 
-235 SAPTVVM
+235 
-242 VSPPE
+242 
-247 LGGARGGL
+247 
-255 NNSHSC
+255 
-261 TYKDIPYSQ
+261 YKGIPYEK

-312 FAIIPHWG
+312 FQILPHWG
-320 LPEHEVISTIK
+320 LSDHEVLSTIK
-331 SAVASVRPTD
+331 SAVSSVRPTD

-347 EVLSSLGAAME
+347 EVLASLGAAQE
-358 VETEKAEDSPIPTVG
+358 ANSESVDDSFVTPVD

-383 ADHAPGEFKEATLIA
+383 SDHAPEEFKEATLMA
-398 AMPMLGTLATGIR
+398 AMPMLGTLATSIR
-411 ARYNDGK
+411 AKYRDGVL
-418 INSASFIVDI
+418 NSASFIVDI

-435 KSFVDDEFALLMDP
+435 KSFVDKEFELLMDP

-476 PCSQIRILEPNIGVS
+476 PCSNIRIIEPNIGVS

-545 SKDSFSGKVTLYYNM
+545 SKDSFSGKINLFYNM
-560 VMCGTPNKC
+560 VICGTPNKC

-581 SRVTPVV
+581 SRVTPVL

-594 AKMPKFKPWT
+594 AKMPQFKVWT
-604 KDEEE
+604 KEDEEK
-609 RVKRQCLCLM
+609 VKRQCLCLM

-630 NKALEEW
+630 NQAIEEW
-637 DEEKRQEY
+637 DESKRQEY

-653 DVLRRRAALNGFRA
+653 DVLRRRSALNGFRA
-667 GIIAYLLEGR
+667 GIIAYLLEGH
-677 QETERAIKFARWY
+677 QETERAIKFALWY

-699 QLYGDKIDALHN
+699 QIYGDKIDALRN
-711 GPSPQASK
+711 AQLSPQASK
-719 GNVRY
+719 GNIRY
-724 LDALPREFTKEDLVT
+724 LDALPKEFTKEDLVS

-749 VKTITW
+749 VKTIIC

-760 GKIEKIDTNLWRK
+760 GLIEKIGTNLWRK
-773 IG
+773 I

>member
-1 MIALSHS
+1 
-8 FSGKPRQASMAAY
+8 MAAY

-37 KQNKTLDRKKELPVW
+37 KQNVW

-65 AEDAVPSGL
+65 AEDAQPSGL

-86 ALWNKVREERL
+86 ALWNKVREENL

-126 EENIQR
+126 EEDIQR

-203 ALVQNELVQ
+203 ALVQN
-212 NALVQTTPTPPNLGG
+212 ALVQTTPTPPNLGG
-227 EEDTPAAE
+227 EEDTSAAE
-235 SAPTVVM
+235 SAPTVVI

-255 NNSHSC
+255 NNGHSC

-312 FAIIPHWG
+312 FAILPHWG

-358 VETEKAEDSPIPTVG
+358 VETEKAEDSPIPTVD

-383 ADHAPGEFKEATLIA
+383 ADHAPEEFKEATLMA

-619 DEEGEVDLPLI
+619 DEEGEVECAPSPCCPQRFPGRHHRLSARRPSGNRASHQVRPLVCRALP
-630 NKALEEW
+630 ALSVA
-637 DEEKRQEY
+637 
-645 LQTLRYSL
+645 TLRRQ
-653 DVLRRRAALNGFRA
+653 DRRPPQRPKPSG
-667 GIIAYLLEGR
+667 LEG
-677 QETERAIKFARWY
+677 
-690 AERCLHYQL
+690 
-699 QLYGDKIDALHN
+699 
-711 GPSPQASK
+711 
-719 GNVRY
+719 
-724 LDALPREFTKEDLVT
+724 
-739 LRLANNESPV
+739 
-749 VKTITW
+749 
-755 RWVKE
+755 
-760 GKIEKIDTNLWRK
+760 
-773 IG
+773 

>member
-1 MIALSHS
+1 
-8 FSGKPRQASMAAY
+8 MAAY

-37 KQNKTLDRKKELPVW
+37 KQNHNLDRKKELPVW
-52 LPLAASFKNGTRK
+52 LPLAESFKNGTRK

-74 FFLDIDEKGLTE
+74 YFLDIDEKGLTE
-86 ALWNKVREERL
+86 QLWNKVREENL
-97 IQEFR
+97 IEAFG

-117 AWRTPGLSI
+117 AWRTPGLSV
-126 EENIQR
+126 EEDIQK

-159 VRLLDP
+159 VKLLDP
-165 VVFEPLTEEQRQ
+165 IVFEASPNPL
-177 LYSASR
+177 
-183 MIAQKE
+183 QKE
-189 EDLNALAQ
+189 GANKEADHPLLLEGA
-197 NALVQN
+197 
-203 ALVQNELVQ
+203 
-212 NALVQTTPTPPNLGG
+212 GG
-227 EEDTPAAE
+227 
-235 SAPTVVM
+235 
-242 VSPPE
+242 
-247 LGGARGGL
+247 GF
-255 NNSHSC
+255 
-261 TYKDIPYSQ
+261 YKDIPYEK

-280 YGDAPAEGERNTAL
+280 YGDAPAEGERNMAL

-312 FAIIPHWG
+312 FVVVPHWG
-320 LPEHEVISTIK
+320 LSDHEVVSTIK
-331 SAVASVRPTD
+331 SAVGSTRPAE
-341 MPSQMK
+341 MPSLMK
-347 EVLSSLGAAME
+347 EVLASLGAMME
-358 VETEKAEDSPIPTVG
+358 AEDEDPEPPVDS
-373 NELPGILQDL
+373 ELPGLLQEL
-383 ADHAPGEFKEATLIA
+383 ADHAPDEFKEATLIA

-411 ARYNDGK
+411 AKYRDGK
-418 INSASFIVDI
+418 LNSPSFIVDI

-435 KSFVDDEFALLMDP
+435 KSFVDNVFELLMDP

-461 IAYSLAKKDG
+461 IAYSLAQNSG

-476 PCSQIRILEPNIGVS
+476 PCSNIRIIEPTIGVT

-545 SKDSFSGKVTLYYNM
+545 SKDSISGKVTLYYNM

-581 SRVTPVV
+581 SRVTPVQ
-588 LPDMVG
+588 LPDMIG
-594 AKMPKFKPWT
+594 ASMPRFKVWT

-609 RVKRQCLCLM
+609 KVKRQCLCLM

-630 NKALEEW
+630 NKAIEAW
-637 DEEKRQEY
+637 DESKREEY
-645 LQTLRYSL
+645 LQTLRPSI
-653 DVLRRRAALNGFRA
+653 DVLRRRSALNGFRA

-677 QETERAIKFARWY
+677 QETERAIKFAVWY

-699 QLYGDKIDALHN
+699 QIYGDKIDALYH
-711 GPSPQASK
+711 GMQGTKSSK
-719 GNVRY
+719 SNIRY
-724 LDALPREFTKEDLVT
+724 LDTLPKEFTKEDLVA
-739 LRLANNESPV
+739 LRLANGDSPV
-749 VKTITW
+749 VKTVIC

-760 GKIEKIDTNLWRK
+760 GKVEKIGTNLWQK
-773 IG
+773 NC

>member
-1 MIALSHS
+1 
-8 FSGKPRQASMAAY
+8 MAAY
-21 RQLLAENHV
+21 RQLLAKNHV

-37 KQNKTLDRKKELPVW
+37 KQNKNLDRKKELPVW
-52 LPLAASFKNGTRK
+52 LPLAECFTGGTRK
-65 AEDAVPSGL
+65 AEDAQPSGL

-86 ALWNKVREERL
+86 ALWQKVQDENL
-97 IQEFR
+97 IEEFR

-117 AWRTPGLSI
+117 AWRTSGKSI
-126 EENIQR
+126 EEDIQK
-132 LASRLGVS
+132 LAIRLGVS

-159 VRLLDP
+159 VKLLDP
-165 VVFEPLTEEQRQ
+165 IVFESLTEEQKKMYATEVVTNSTEQ
-177 LYSASR
+177 VESNLSPLTSCPSP
-183 MIAQKE
+183 
-189 EDLNALAQ
+189 LN
-197 NALVQN
+197 
-203 ALVQNELVQ
+203 
-212 NALVQTTPTPPNLGG
+212 
-227 EEDTPAAE
+227 
-235 SAPTVVM
+235 
-242 VSPPE
+242 
-247 LGGARGGL
+247 
-255 NNSHSC
+255 
-261 TYKDIPYSQ
+261 YKGIPYEN

-280 YGDAPAEGERNTAL
+280 YGNAPVEGERNTAL

-312 FAIIPHWG
+312 FAILPHWG
-320 LPEHEVISTIK
+320 LSDHEVLSTIK
-331 SAVASVRPTD
+331 SAVSSVRPAGI
-341 MPSQMK
+341 PSQMN
-347 EVLSSLGAAME
+347 EVLSTLGAAIE
-358 VETEKAEDSPIPTVG
+358 AGTETTDDSLVTPVEA
-373 NELPGILQDL
+373 ELPGILQDL
-383 ADHAPGEFKEATLIA
+383 SDHAPEEFREATLMA

-411 ARYNDGK
+411 AKYRDGK
-418 INSASFIVDI
+418 LNSPSFIVDI

-435 KSFVDDEFALLMDP
+435 KSFVDSEFELLMDP

-471 QDVEN
+471 EDVEN
-476 PCSQIRILEPNIGVS
+476 PCANIRIIEPNIGVS

-545 SKDSFSGKVTLYYNM
+545 SKDSFSGKVTLFYNM

-594 AKMPKFKPWT
+594 ARMPQFKAWSQE
-604 KDEEE
+604 DEEK
-609 RVKRQCLCLM
+609 VKRQCLCLM

-630 NKALEEW
+630 NKAIEEW
-637 DEEKRQEY
+637 DESKRQEY

-667 GIIAYLLEGR
+667 GIIAYLLEGHL
-677 QETERAIKFARWY
+677 ETERAFKFAVWY

-699 QLYGDKIDALHN
+699 QIYGDKIDALHN
-711 GPSPQASK
+711 GTLSTQASK
-719 GNVRY
+719 GNIRY
-724 LDALPREFTKEDLVT
+724 LDALPKEFTKEDLVN
-739 LRLANNESPV
+739 LRLVNNESPV
-749 VKTITW
+749 VKTIIC

-760 GKIEKIDTNLWRK
+760 SLIVKIDTNLWQK
-773 IG
+773 IQS

>member
-1 MIALSHS
+1 MISVANS

-37 KQNKTLDRKKELPVW
+37 KQNKNLDRKKELPVW
-52 LPLAASFKNGTRK
+52 LPLAECFSNGTRK

-86 ALWNKVREERL
+86 QLWQKVQDENL
-97 IQEFR
+97 IEEFR

-117 AWRTPGLSI
+117 AWRTPGLSV
-126 EENIQR
+126 EEDIQK

-159 VRLLDP
+159 VKLLDP
-165 VVFEPLTEEQRQ
+165 VVFEASPNPLQKG
-177 LYSASR
+177 ASPNPLQKG
-183 MIAQKE
+183 AYPNPLQKE
-189 EDLNALAQ
+189 GA
-197 NALVQN
+197 
-203 ALVQNELVQ
+203 NEEADHPLLLEG
-212 NALVQTTPTPPNLGG
+212 AGG
-227 EEDTPAAE
+227 G
-235 SAPTVVM
+235 S
-242 VSPPE
+242 
-247 LGGARGGL
+247 
-255 NNSHSC
+255 
-261 TYKDIPYSQ
+261 YKDIPYEK

-280 YGDAPAEGERNTAL
+280 YGDAPAEGERNMAL
-294 YTMSRYL
+294 YTMSRYM

-312 FAIIPHWG
+312 FVVLPHWG
-320 LPEHEVISTIK
+320 LSDHEAFSTIK
-331 SAVASVRPTD
+331 SAVGSTRPAGI
-341 MPSQMK
+341 PSQMN
-347 EVLSSLGAAME
+347 EVLSTLGAAIE
-358 VETEKAEDSPIPTVG
+358 AGTETTDDSLITPVDA
-373 NELPGILQDL
+373 ELPGILQDL
-383 ADHAPGEFKEATLIA
+383 SDHAPEEFREATLMA

-411 ARYNDGK
+411 AKYRDGK
-418 INSASFIVDI
+418 LNSASFIVDI

-435 KSFVDDEFALLMDP
+435 KSFVDSEFELLMDP

-476 PCSQIRILEPNIGVS
+476 PCSQIRIIEPNIGVS

-594 AKMPKFKPWT
+594 AKMPQFKAWSQE
-604 KDEEE
+604 DEEK
-609 RVKRQCLCLM
+609 VKRQCLCLM

-630 NKALEEW
+630 NKAIEEW
-637 DEEKRQEY
+637 DEGKRQEY

-653 DVLRRRAALNGFRA
+653 DVFRRRAALNGFRA

-677 QETERAIKFARWY
+677 QETERAIKFAIWY

-699 QLYGDKIDALHN
+699 QIYGDKIDALHN
-711 GPSPQASK
+711 GTLSTQASK
-719 GNVRY
+719 GNIRY
-724 LDALPREFTKEDLVT
+724 LDALPKEFTKEDLVN

-749 VKTITW
+749 VKTIIY

-760 GKIEKIDTNLWRK
+760 NLIVKINTNLWQK
-773 IG
+773 IQ

>member
-1 MIALSHS
+1 
-8 FSGKPRQASMAAY
+8 MAAY
-21 RQLLAENHV
+21 RQLLAKNHV

-37 KQNKTLDRKKELPVW
+37 KQNNRLDRKKELPVW
-52 LPLAASFKNGTRK
+52 LPLAQSFNNGTRK

-74 FFLDIDEKGLTE
+74 FYLDIDEKGLTE
-86 ALWNKVREERL
+86 QLWQKVQDENL
-97 IQEFR
+97 IDEYR

-117 AWRTPGLSI
+117 AWRTPGATI
-126 EENIQR
+126 EEDIQK

-153 MVSEQY
+153 MVSEKY
-159 VRLLDP
+159 VKLLDP
-165 VVFEPLTEEQRQ
+165 IVFEEQPSSPKLGDNRGLNEESPLTE
-177 LYSASR
+177 
-183 MIAQKE
+183 K
-189 EDLNALAQ
+189 
-197 NALVQN
+197 
-203 ALVQNELVQ
+203 NENGTETCSDPQ
-212 NALVQTTPTPPNLGG
+212 PPNLGG
-227 EEDTPAAE
+227 
-235 SAPTVVM
+235 S
-242 VSPPE
+242 
-247 LGGARGGL
+247 
-255 NNSHSC
+255 N
-261 TYKDIPYSQ
+261 YKGIPYEN

-280 YGDAPAEGERNTAL
+280 YGDAPAEGERNMAL
-294 YTMSRYL
+294 YTMSRYM

-312 FAIIPHWG
+312 FAILPHWG
-320 LPEHEVISTIK
+320 LSDHEVQSTIK
-331 SAVASVRPTD
+331 SAVGSTRPAGI
-341 MPSQMK
+341 PSMMN
-347 EVLSSLGAAME
+347 EVLSSLGAASE
-358 VETEKAEDSPIPTVG
+358 AGAAESDESTVAPVD

-383 ADHAPGEFKEATLIA
+383 SDHAPEEFREATLMA

-411 ARYNDGK
+411 ARYRDGK
-418 INSASFIVDI
+418 LNSPSFIVDI

-435 KSFVDDEFALLMDP
+435 KSFVDAEFELLMDP

-461 IAYSLAKKDG
+461 IEYSLAKKNG
-471 QDVEN
+471 EEVEN
-476 PCSQIRILEPNIGVS
+476 PCAQIRIIEPNIGVS

-581 SRVTPVV
+581 SRVTPVL

-594 AKMPKFKPWT
+594 ARMPHFKPWSQE
-604 KDEEE
+604 DEEK
-609 RVKRQCLCLM
+609 VKRQCLCLM
-619 DEEGEVDLPLI
+619 DEEGEVELPLI
-630 NKALEEW
+630 NKAIEAW

-677 QETERAIKFARWY
+677 QETERAIRFAVWY

-699 QLYGDKIDALHN
+699 QLYGNKIDALHDN
-711 GPSPQASK
+711 AVSPQASK
-719 GNVRY
+719 GNIRY
-724 LDALPREFTKEDLVT
+724 LDVLPKEFTKEDLVN

-749 VKTITW
+749 VKTIIC

-760 GKIEKIDTNLWRK
+760 GLVVKTNANLWQK
-773 IG
+773 IQV

>member
-1 MIALSHS
+1 MIQLASS
-8 FSGKPRQASMAAY
+8 FSGKPRKASMAAY
-21 RQLLAENHV
+21 RQLLAKNHV
-30 EEILQDV
+30 DEILLDV
-37 KQNKTLDRKKELPVW
+37 KQNNRMDRKKELPVW

-86 ALWNKVREERL
+86 QLWQKVQAENL
-97 IQEFR
+97 IEEFR

-117 AWRTPGLSI
+117 ARRTPGATI
-126 EENIQR
+126 EEDIQR
-132 LASRLGVS
+132 LAQRLGVS

-159 VRLLDP
+159 VKLLDP
-165 VVFEPLTEEQRQ
+165 VVFEEIERREESGERREIS
-177 LYSASR
+177 SA
-183 MIAQKE
+183 
-189 EDLNALAQ
+189 
-197 NALVQN
+197 
-203 ALVQNELVQ
+203 
-212 NALVQTTPTPPNLGG
+212 
-227 EEDTPAAE
+227 TPAPLAD
-235 SAPTVVM
+235 SQSDL
-242 VSPPE
+242 SP
-247 LGGARGGL
+247 LSSL
-255 NNSHSC
+255 HSPLS
-261 TYKDIPYSQ
+261 YKGIPYDK

-280 YGDAPAEGERNTAL
+280 YGDAPAEGERNMAL

-312 FAIIPHWG
+312 FTILPHWG
-320 LPEHEVISTIK
+320 LSDHEVLATIK
-331 SAVASVRPTD
+331 SAVGSVRPAGI
-341 MPSQMK
+341 PSMMQ
-347 EVLSSLGAAME
+347 EVISSLGAPIETGTETADDTLAAP
-358 VETEKAEDSPIPTVG
+358 VEA
-373 NELPGILQDL
+373 ELPGILQDL
-383 ADHAPGEFKEATLIA
+383 SDHAPEEFREAMLIA

-411 ARYNDGK
+411 AKYRDGK
-418 INSASFIVDI
+418 LNSPSFIVDI

-435 KSFVDDEFALLMDP
+435 KSFVDEEFQLLMDP

-461 IAYSLAKKDG
+461 IQYSLAKKNG
-471 QDVEN
+471 EDVEN
-476 PCSQIRILEPNIGVS
+476 PCSQIRIIEPNIGVS

-506 TYAPEIETVLKNNK
+506 TYAPEIETVLKNNR

-594 AKMPKFKPWT
+594 ARMPEFKAWT

-609 RVKRQCLCLM
+609 KVKRQCLCLM
-619 DEEGEVDLPLI
+619 DEEGEVSLPLI
-630 NKALEEW
+630 NKAIEAW

-645 LQTLRYSL
+645 LQTLHYSL

-667 GIIAYLLEGR
+667 GIIAYLLEGH
-677 QETERAIKFARWY
+677 QETERAIKFALWY

-699 QLYGDKIDALHN
+699 QLYGAKIDALHN
-711 GPSPQASK
+711 NAVSPQFSK
-719 GNVRY
+719 GNIRY
-724 LDALPREFTKEDLVT
+724 LDALPKEFTKEDLVS

-749 VKTITW
+749 VKTIIY

-760 GKIEKIDTNLWRK
+760 GLVTKTGTNLWQK
-773 IG
+773 CPE

>member
-1 MIALSHS
+1 MIQIASS
-8 FSGKPRQASMAAY
+8 FSGKPRQASMTAY

-37 KQNKTLDRKKELPVW
+37 KQNNRLDRKKELPVW
-52 LPLAASFKNGTRK
+52 LPLAECFKNGTRK

-86 ALWNKVREERL
+86 QLWQKVQDENL
-97 IQEFR
+97 IEEFR

-117 AWRTPGLSI
+117 AWRTPGSTI

-159 VRLLDP
+159 VKLLDP
-165 VVFEPLTEEQRQ
+165 VVFEPLTEEQKKMYATEQ
-177 LYSASR
+177 VEQNLSPLTTNPSP
-183 MIAQKE
+183 
-189 EDLNALAQ
+189 LN
-197 NALVQN
+197 
-203 ALVQNELVQ
+203 
-212 NALVQTTPTPPNLGG
+212 
-227 EEDTPAAE
+227 
-235 SAPTVVM
+235 
-242 VSPPE
+242 
-247 LGGARGGL
+247 
-255 NNSHSC
+255 
-261 TYKDIPYSQ
+261 YKGIPYEK

-312 FAIIPHWG
+312 FAILPHWG
-320 LPEHEVISTIK
+320 LSDHEVLSTIK
-331 SAVASVRPTD
+331 SAINSVRPAGI
-341 MPSQMK
+341 PSQMN
-347 EVLSSLGAAME
+347 EVLSNLGAAIE
-358 VETEKAEDSPIPTVG
+358 AGSEPVDESLVTPVEA
-373 NELPGILQDL
+373 ELPGILQDL
-383 ADHAPGEFKEATLIA
+383 SDHAPDEFREATLMA

-411 ARYNDGK
+411 AKYRDGK
-418 INSASFIVDI
+418 MNSASFIVDI

-435 KSFVDDEFALLMDP
+435 KSFVDAEFELLMDP

-461 IAYSLAKKDG
+461 IEYSLAKKDG
-471 QDVEN
+471 QEVEN
-476 PCSQIRILEPNIGVS
+476 PCSQIRIIEPNIGVS
-491 AFLERALYAKGKHLF
+491 AFLERALYAKDKHLF

-545 SKDSFSGKVTLYYNM
+545 SKDSFSGKITLRYNM
-560 VMCGTPNKC
+560 VLCGTPNKC

-594 AKMPKFKPWT
+594 AKMPQFKVWT
-604 KDEEE
+604 KEEE
-609 RVKRQCLCLM
+609 EKVKRQCLCLM
-619 DEEGEVDLPLI
+619 DEEGEVDMPLI
-630 NKALEEW
+630 NKAIEAW
-637 DEEKRQEY
+637 DEGKRQEY

-677 QETERAIKFARWY
+677 QETERAIKFAVWY

-699 QLYGDKIDALHN
+699 QLYGTKIDALHDN
-711 GPSPQASK
+711 AVSPQTSR
-719 GNVRY
+719 GNIRY
-724 LDALPREFTKEDLVT
+724 LDALPKEFTKEDLVN

-749 VKTITW
+749 VKTIIY

-760 GKIEKIDTNLWRK
+760 GLVVKIGPNLWQKIEH
-773 IG
+773 

>member
-1 MIALSHS
+1 MIQLAHL
-8 FSGKPRQASMAAY
+8 FSGKPRKASMAAY
-21 RQLLAENHV
+21 RQLLAKNHV

-37 KQNKTLDRKKELPVW
+37 KQNKNLDRKKELPVW
-52 LPLAASFKNGTRK
+52 LPLAQCFNNGTRK

-86 ALWNKVREERL
+86 QLWQKVQDENL
-97 IQEFR
+97 IEEFR

-117 AWRTPGLSI
+117 AWRTPGSTI
-126 EENIQR
+126 EEDIQK

-159 VRLLDP
+159 VKLLDP
-165 VVFEPLTEEQRQ
+165 IVFEPLTEEQKKM
-177 LYSASR
+177 YATEV
-183 MIAQKE
+183 AVG
-189 EDLNALAQ
+189 EDS
-197 NALVQN
+197 
-203 ALVQNELVQ
+203 
-212 NALVQTTPTPPNLGG
+212 
-227 EEDTPAAE
+227 D
-235 SAPTVVM
+235 SSM
-242 VSPPE
+242 VNGQCSMFN
-247 LGGARGGL
+247 GQCSM
-255 NNSHSC
+255 N
-261 TYKDIPYSQ
+261 YKGIPYEN

-280 YGDAPAEGERNTAL
+280 YGDAPAEGERNMAL

-301 RFICDFDEQKL
+301 RFICDFDEQRL
-312 FAIIPHWG
+312 FTILPHWG
-320 LPEHEVISTIK
+320 LSDHEVLSTIK
-331 SAVASVRPTD
+331 SAVGSTRPAGI
-341 MPSQMK
+341 PSMMN
-347 EVLSSLGAAME
+347 EVLSSLGAAIETGTETIDDSMVSP
-358 VETEKAEDSPIPTVG
+358 VEA
-373 NELPGILQDL
+373 ELPGILQDL
-383 ADHAPGEFKEATLIA
+383 SDHAPEEFREATLMA

-411 ARYNDGK
+411 AKYRDGK
-418 INSASFIVDI
+418 LNSPSFIVDI

-435 KSFVDDEFALLMDP
+435 KSFVDAEFELLMDS

-461 IAYSLAKKDG
+461 IEYSLAKKDG
-471 QDVEN
+471 QEVEN
-476 PCSQIRILEPNIGVS
+476 PCAQIRIIEPNIGVS

-594 AKMPKFKPWT
+594 ARMPQFKAWSQE
-604 KDEEE
+604 DEEK
-609 RVKRQCLCLM
+609 VKRQCLCLM

-630 NKALEEW
+630 NKAIEEW
-637 DEEKRQEY
+637 DEGKRQEY

-677 QETERAIKFARWY
+677 QETERAIKFAVWY

-699 QLYGDKIDALHN
+699 QLYGAKIDALHDN
-711 GPSPQASK
+711 AVSPQVSK
-719 GNVRY
+719 GNIRY
-724 LDALPREFTKEDLVT
+724 LDALPKEFTKEDLVN

-749 VKTITW
+749 VKTIIC

-760 GKIEKIDTNLWRK
+760 GLIVKIGANLWQK
-773 IG
+773 SL

>member
-1 MIALSHS
+1 MISVAKS

-30 EEILQDV
+30 EDILTDV
-37 KQNKTLDRKKELPVW
+37 KQNKNLDRKKELPVW
-52 LPLAASFKNGTRK
+52 LPLAESFINGTRK

-74 FFLDIDEKGLTE
+74 YFLDIDEKGLTE
-86 ALWNKVREERL
+86 ELWGKVWEENL
-97 IQEFR
+97 MEEFR

-117 AWRTPGLSI
+117 AWRTPGLTI
-126 EENIQR
+126 EEDIQK

-159 VRLLDP
+159 VKLLDP
-165 VVFEPLTEEQRQ
+165 AIFEPLSDEQKM
-177 LYSASR
+177 LYAQPIMNKVEPMELETTHLSSHTSDLSPLNYKG
-183 MIAQKE
+183 IAYE
-189 EDLNALAQ
+189 
-197 NALVQN
+197 
-203 ALVQNELVQ
+203 
-212 NALVQTTPTPPNLGG
+212 
-227 EEDTPAAE
+227 
-235 SAPTVVM
+235 
-242 VSPPE
+242 
-247 LGGARGGL
+247 
-255 NNSHSC
+255 
-261 TYKDIPYSQ
+261 I

-312 FAIIPHWG
+312 FQILPHWG
-320 LPEHEVISTIK
+320 LSDHEVLSTIK
-331 SAVASVRPTD
+331 SAVSSTRPSD
-341 MPSQMK
+341 IPSQMK
-347 EVLSSLGAAME
+347 EVLSSLGAAQE
-358 VETEKAEDSPIPTVG
+358 SSIEEADESTVTPLD
-373 NELPGILQDL
+373 NELPGFLQEL
-383 ADHAPGEFKEATLIA
+383 ADHAPEEFKEATLMA

-411 ARYNDGK
+411 AQYRDGK
-418 INSASFIVDI
+418 LNSPSFIVDI

-435 KSFVDDEFALLMDP
+435 KSFVDSEFELLMDP

-461 IAYSLAKKDG
+461 IAYSLAKKNG
-471 QDVEN
+471 EDVEN
-476 PCSQIRILEPNIGVS
+476 PCSQIRIIEPNIGVS

-594 AKMPKFKPWT
+594 AKMPHFKVWS

-609 RVKRQCLCLM
+609 QVKRQCLCLM

-630 NKALEEW
+630 NKAIEEW
-637 DEEKRQEY
+637 DESKRQEY

-677 QETERAIKFARWY
+677 QETERAIKFAVWY

-699 QLYGDKIDALHN
+699 LIYGDKIDALHN
-711 GPSPQASK
+711 NTLSPQASK
-719 GNVRY
+719 GNIRY
-724 LDALPREFTKEDLVT
+724 LDALPKEFTKEDLVNM
-739 LRLANNESPV
+739 RLANNESIV
-749 VKTITW
+749 VKTIIH

-760 GKIEKIDTNLWRK
+760 AKIEKIGTNLWRK
-773 IG
+773 CC

>member
-1 MIALSHS
+1 
-8 FSGKPRQASMAAY
+8 MAAY

-37 KQNKTLDRKKELPVW
+37 KQNNKLDRKKELPVW
-52 LPLAASFKNGTRK
+52 LPLASSFNNGVRK

-74 FFLDIDEKGLTE
+74 YFLDIDEKGLTE
-86 ALWNKVREERL
+86 ALWNKVREENL
-97 IQEFR
+97 IAEFR

-126 EENIQR
+126 EEDIQK

-159 VRLLDP
+159 VKLLDP
-165 VVFEPLTEEQRQ
+165 VVFEPLTEDQQKQFEASPIINKVEQKPTN
-177 LYSASR
+177 LSPLTPHPSP
-183 MIAQKE
+183 
-189 EDLNALAQ
+189 LN
-197 NALVQN
+197 
-203 ALVQNELVQ
+203 
-212 NALVQTTPTPPNLGG
+212 
-227 EEDTPAAE
+227 
-235 SAPTVVM
+235 
-242 VSPPE
+242 
-247 LGGARGGL
+247 
-255 NNSHSC
+255 
-261 TYKDIPYSQ
+261 YKGIPYEQ

-312 FAIIPHWG
+312 FAILPHWG
-320 LPEHEVISTIK
+320 LSDHEVISTIK
-331 SAVASVRPTD
+331 SAVSSVRPTD
-341 MPSQMK
+341 MPSLMK
-347 EVLSSLGAAME
+347 DVLASLGTAMVNDGE
-358 VETEKAEDSPIPTVG
+358 ADEEGSVTPVEAD
-373 NELPGILQDL
+373 LPGILQDL
-383 ADHAPGEFKEATLIA
+383 ADHSPEEFKEATLMA

-411 ARYNDGK
+411 AKYRDGK
-418 INSASFIVDI
+418 MNSPSFIVDI

-435 KSFVDDEFALLMDP
+435 KSFVDSEFELLMDP

-461 IAYSLAKKDG
+461 IAYSLAKKNG
-471 QDVEN
+471 QEVEN
-476 PCSQIRILEPNIGVS
+476 PCSQIRIIEPNIGVS

-594 AKMPKFKPWT
+594 AKMPQFQAWSKE
-604 KDEEE
+604 DEEK
-609 RVKRQCLCLM
+609 VKRQCLCLM
-619 DEEGEVDLPLI
+619 DEEGEVELPLI
-630 NKALEEW
+630 NKAIEEW
-637 DEEKRQEY
+637 DEGKRQEY

-677 QETERAIKFARWY
+677 QETERAIRFALWY
-690 AERCLHYQL
+690 AERCLYYQM
-699 QLYGDKIDALHN
+699 QIYGDKIDALN
-711 GPSPQASK
+711 NKLSPQAAK
-719 GNVRY
+719 GNIRY
-724 LDALPREFTKEDLVT
+724 LDALPHEFTKEDLVG

-749 VKTITW
+749 VKTIIC

-760 GKIEKIDTNLWRK
+760 GKTEKLGTNLWRK
-773 IG
+773 CC